1 MGKTLCVEETISTR
15 AGRGSGRMSK
25 IERYG
30 WILRDAPGVFME
42 INKHEIQVDHD
53 YQRDQVNVDKVR
65 AIAGAWSWAGCG
77 AISVA
82 LRPDGRFFV
91 FDGQHRVLA
100 AKVRA
105 DITTLPCMAYECDS
119 VAKEAAGFLV
129 TNSERKPV
137 TAIDKFRSLVI
148 TDDEAA
154 QHVKHVLS
162 DLGLEICK
170 TANRPGQIKCVARC
184 MTLATSDPDCFRKA
198 AVLAER
204 ICRDVSPIHEDIMA
218 GLFHIHRKH
227 GLLDDGRFVRRVVDV
242 GHAALVDG
250 IRRSRIFRGK
260 GGELTLMEG
269 ILAAVNKG
277 LRNRFGED
285 SASAGEV

>member
-1 MGKTLCVEETISTR
+1 MGTTLCVEETISTR
-15 AGRGSGRMSK
+15 AGRGTSRMSK

-42 INKHEIQVDHD
+42 IDKSEINVDHE
-53 YQRDQVNVDKVR
+53 YQRDEVNVDKVR
-65 AIAGAWSWAGCG
+65 SIASSWSWAGCG

-91 FDGQHRVLA
+91 FDGQHRFLA
-100 AKVRA
+100 AKIRA
-105 DITTLPCMAYECDS
+105 DITTLPCMVFECDS

-148 TDDEAA
+148 TEDDAA
-154 QHVKHVLS
+154 KHVKQVLR
-162 DLGLEICK
+162 DLGLEISK

-184 MTLATSDPDCFRKA
+184 MTLATSDLEGFKKA
-198 AVLAER
+198 AALSER
-204 ICRDVSPIHEDIMA
+204 VCRDVAPIHEDIVA

-227 GLLDDGRFVRRVVDV
+227 GLLDDTRFVRRVLDV
-242 GHAALVDG
+242 GHASLVDG

-269 ILAAVNKG
+269 ILTAANKG
-277 LRNRFGED
+277 LRNRFGEKAAAD
-285 SASAGEV
+285 EA